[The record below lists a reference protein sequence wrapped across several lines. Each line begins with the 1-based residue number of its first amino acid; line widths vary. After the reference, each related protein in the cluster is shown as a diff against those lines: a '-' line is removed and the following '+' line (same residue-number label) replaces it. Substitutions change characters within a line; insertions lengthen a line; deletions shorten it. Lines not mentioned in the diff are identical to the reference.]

1 MTSLKPFP
9 WQPETAPHPWTH
21 PVRRMVAASLSS
33 TSAALAKMAQQLALP
48 AVTPASTVPSVL
60 EFHAEAGAPE
70 GGALYLDGR
79 LVGYLPGVYR
89 L

>member
-9 WQPETAPHPWTH
+9 WQPEAAPHPWTH
-21 PVRRMVAASLSS
+21 PVRRVVAASLSS
-33 TSAALAKMAQQLALP
+33 TSAALAKMAQQMALP
-48 AVTPASTVPSVL
+48 APAPVSHAPTVL

-79 LVGYLPGVYR
+79 LVGYLPGVTR